1 MADPLK
7 NPGVI
12 VFPHRQ
18 LSLNKIGQSGNIPK
32 DSPEFLEL
40 NKIPDPEA
48 DTPAD
53 FKAMLDEKEFR
64 ALGFYRKALGFSGCD
79 ISATIKLPQYVDSK
93 GQVIN
98 DNFVFHIG
106 TLQTLSISTY
116 ESKTPLKAIGFKNAI
131 AVARGSRTIAGTLI
145 FNQLHTH
152 VFNDSPEYVDSL
164 ISGDKFI
171 ADAKGFITYASGNAK
186 LFTDTEKPEDRKKYR
201 RLNWDFSWDKGAF
214 GDNIKASELP
224 PFDIII
230 NFLNEKGNTAKII
243 LYGVE
248 LVHESQTLSVED
260 IYTEVQYQY
269 IARDIEH
276 FNNVYERSK
285 NVNAYLSPGNAYE
298 PFDVYRA
305 FAEPIIVEE
314 EAQTPAQA
322 TATESAASAP
332 AGSTATP
339 AAGAAAATAQTEQPA
354 GQATIVAP
362 DLPPTMSAVIFNEK
376 SLPPN
381 VPLGIKE
388 GTKGPLRIRT
398 LPVLEGAQVT
408 GKKIQKNGTSFS
420 AISYIT
426 NGAEYTG
433 PDGQKSTIW
442 VKVDMGNGENGYVAG
457 TFTDLIFP
465 PPPSSP

>member
-1 MADPLK
+1 MADALK
-7 NPGVI
+7 NPGVM

-18 LSLNKIGQSGNIPK
+18 LSLNKIDQSGNIPK

-40 NKIPDPEA
+40 NKIPDPI
-48 DTPAD
+48 
-53 FKAMLDEKEFR
+53 KAMLDEKEFR

-152 VFNDSPEYVDSL
+152 VFNDNPEYIDSL
-164 ISGDKFI
+164 ISGDEFI
-171 ADAKGFITYASGNAK
+171 ADAKGFITYASGNAR

-285 NVNAYLSPGNAYE
+285 NVNAYLSPQNTYE
-298 PFDVYRA
+298 PFDLYRA
-305 FAEPIIVEE
+305 FSEPIIVEE
-314 EAQTPAQA
+314 EAQTPAEA
-322 TATESAASAP
+322 ASTETASSAP
-332 AGSTATP
+332 AGGTASP
-339 AAGAAAATAQTEQPA
+339 AAEGAAAAGAAAAEQPA

-362 DLPPTMSAVIFNEK
+362 TNSAVIFKEINFG
-376 SLPPN
+376 SN
-381 VPLGIKE
+381 VPVGIKE
-388 GTKGPLRIRT
+388 GTNGPLRIRT

-408 GKKIQKNGTSFS
+408 GKKIQKNGTSFNS
-420 AISYIT
+420 TSYIT

-433 PDGQKSTIW
+433 PNGQKSTIW
-442 VKVDMGNGENGYVAG
+442 VKVDLGNGEHGYVAG
-457 TFTDLIFP
+457 TFTNLNFP